1 MSFPKEKCWR
11 SKKYTRAAEGQSCT
25 MNSPWCTYKDEE
37 TCFRHLN
44 ESFAGKGK
52 GLKAHDFA
60 GFDGCQGCEDWYT
73 EGYLHSESWMNVGSI
88 FSQQQLKLER
98 DWYAFRAMVRTIY
111 RRLEQR
117 VLKV

>member
-1 MSFPKEKCWR
+1 MNLQKQPCWR
-11 SKKYTRAAEGQSCT
+11 SEEYTRAAKGQSCT

-60 GFDGCQGCEDWYT
+60 GFDGCQGCEDWYNSYVT
-73 EGYLHSESWMNVGSI
+73 SNLPEFGKEEKN
-88 FSQQQLKLER
+88 
-98 DWYAFRAMVRTIY
+98 WYVLRAVIRTLY
-111 RRLEQR
+111 RRFEQG

>member
-1 MSFPKEKCWR
+1 MNLQKKPNWVC
-11 SKKYTRAAEGQSCT
+11 KKYTDAAEGQSCT

-73 EGYLHSESWMNVGSI
+73 SGYLEEYEDISSRKA
-88 FSQQQLKLER
+88 LR
-98 DWYAFRAMVRTIY
+98 DSYAFRAMVRTIY
-111 RRLEQR
+111 RRLEQG

>member
-1 MSFPKEKCWR
+1 MNLQKKPCWR
-11 SKKYTRAAEGQSCT
+11 SEAYKRAAFDQPCT

-60 GFDGCQGCEDWYT
+60 GFDGCQGCEDWYNSSFQDDN
-73 EGYLHSESWMNVGSI
+73 EKN
-88 FSQQQLKLER
+88 
-98 DWYAFRAMVRTIY
+98 WYSTRAMVRTIY
-111 RRLEQR
+111 RRLEQGI
-117 VLKV
+117 LKV